1 METDEYI
8 SWSLSGSNFEWSFV
22 LALETDME
30 EEETM
35 VEEKG
40 AATVRRWQAIK
51 YDILRVLGFGCFG
64 F

>member
-1 METDEYI
+1 MEADEYI
-8 SWSLSGSNFEWSFV
+8 SWALSGSNFDWSFV

-35 VEEKG
+35 VEEG
-40 AATVRRWQAIK
+40 AATVRRWRARK